1 MSTRRQLIK
10 GGIAGLFS
18 AGAASVMATPKDQPQ
33 QFDEVY
39 DLVIIGAGGAGL
51 SAGGHAAEDGMKVL
65 ILEKMSF
72 PGGSSAIS
80 GGQWPLMAPPIRKNA
95 TSKTTKNCLS
105 KI

>member
-65 ILEKMSF
+65 ILEKNELPGRILRYQRRTVGSRRNAF
-72 PGGSSAIS
+72 PES
-80 GGQWPLMAPPIRKNA
+80 
-95 TSKTTKNCLS
+95 
-105 KI
+105 

>member
-72 PGGSSAIS
+72 PADPPLSAADSGQPQERLSRKLKTSSTA
-80 GGQWPLMAPPIRKNA
+80 KN
-95 TSKTTKNCLS
+95 SSLKT
-105 KI
+105 